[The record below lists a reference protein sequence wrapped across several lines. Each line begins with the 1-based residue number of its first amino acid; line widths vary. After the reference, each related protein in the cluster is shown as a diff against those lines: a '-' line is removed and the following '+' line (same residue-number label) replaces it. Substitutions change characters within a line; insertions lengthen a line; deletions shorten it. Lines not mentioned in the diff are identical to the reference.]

1 MTYYTARTSSPAEV
15 ALAAAM
21 NACIVPLDDA
31 EGARFLVLDYV
42 AQAMAALDRVSR
54 FDRATHELVRSK
66 IGEAQARAGWQ

>member
-1 MTYYTARTSSPAEV
+1 MKYYTARTSDPAEI

-21 NACIVPLDDA
+21 NARIVPL
-31 EGARFLVLDYV
+31 EGGDSARFLVLDYV

-54 FDRATHELVRSK
+54 HDHITRDLVRSM